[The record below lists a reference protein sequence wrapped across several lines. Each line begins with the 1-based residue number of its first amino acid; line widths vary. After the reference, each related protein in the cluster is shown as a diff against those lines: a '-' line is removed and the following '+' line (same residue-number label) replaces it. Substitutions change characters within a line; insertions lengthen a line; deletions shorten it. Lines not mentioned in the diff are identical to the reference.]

1 MGKVSL
7 LDVAGGQ
14 GPDPNAATT
23 TQGMGQGTGDFSGAG
38 GAKYSILTNPDQVFQ
53 FTERNCKK
61 AIYVTQFCSHPQ
73 ITKKDSTAVHY
84 LQVLEPCSQGERR
97 QCSPHCCICLRSS
110 VPYLYIQNP
119 QAGDEELCI
128 RFTPLSVL
136 VYEAIVEEILSYDY
150 APQPRCICYEVEPIS

>member
-97 QCSPHCCICLRSS
+97 QCSPHSTLVSS
-110 VPYLYIQNP
+110 IFIYSKP
-119 QAGDEELCI
+119 AGW
-128 RFTPLSVL
+128 RRGAVH
-136 VYEAIVEEILSYDY
+136 
-150 APQPRCICYEVEPIS
+150 PIHSFISACV